1 MADLLLVDDEP
12 MVADGFARY
21 LERAGHTVR
30 RATTGESAVA
40 AWRARRPDVTL
51 LDVQLP
57 DMTGFDVYARIR
69 EEHPVVIMI
78 SGHAD
83 IPLAV
88 RAVQEGVEHFLTKP
102 VELSHLGVAI
112 ERALERVQLRQLS
125 RYLTTRRSIGGKLA
139 IGSSPATHDLA
150 ARVQLA
156 AVSDHATVL
165 LLGESGTGK
174 GRVAELIHARSPRA
188 HGAFV
193 AVRCTG
199 ASACALELELFGG
212 DDPALG
218 TAQPGLIEVASGGTL
233 FLDEIG
239 VLAPSLQLKLLRLL
253 ETRSMRRVG
262 GTRDIGVD
270 VRIVAA
276 TTQDLASEVTAGRF
290 REALYYRLGV
300 MPLALPPLRSR
311 SREDLVALIA
321 ALIDELAPQLPSP
334 PRELSEPALDALLRY
349 PWPGNL
355 RELRNVLE
363 RGLIVSR
370 GAVRLDI
377 DALPP
382 EVRGDDDANEGGIR
396 LDGRTLDE
404 VARLHIERTL
414 RLHQGNRTHASRALG
429 ISRATLIKKIKEFG
443 LAE

>member
-334 PRELSEPALDALLRY
+334 PRELSEPALAALLRY